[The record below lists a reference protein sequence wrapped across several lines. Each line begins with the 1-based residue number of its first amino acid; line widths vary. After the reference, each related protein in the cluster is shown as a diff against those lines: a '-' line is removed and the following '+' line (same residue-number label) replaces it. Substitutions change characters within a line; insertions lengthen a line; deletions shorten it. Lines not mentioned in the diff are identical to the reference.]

1 MNKYKLHIAKGF
13 RQRIKNESNGNL
25 IIISSVNI
33 SGSLHL
39 TLPILQELQ
48 DLEQENKKR
57 PFIYLYVGRTKLTIY

>member
-1 MNKYKLHIAKGF
+1 MNKYKLHIAKGL